1 MNPGISAALMTL
13 AAVAA
18 YGLLHSLLASLWA
31 KRLVRRAFGPRADRA
46 YRLMFN
52 VIGGLSLVPVL
63 AVAAMNPGLLLYRLR
78 LPWSALALTGQAVSL
93 AVLAAGLLQTD
104 AWHFLG
110 LRQLTQP
117 DPEAVPKM
125 VTTGLY
131 RCVRHP
137 LYTAGLVFLWL
148 TPVMT
153 TSLLAFNLGLTAY
166 VVIGS
171 VFEERRLM
179 REFGPAYAEYRRR
192 VPRLIPLPRLT
203 RQRGQPAGELG

>member
-1 MNPGISAALMTL
+1 MTL

-18 YGLLHSLLASLWA
+18 YGVLHSLLASLWA
-31 KRLVRRAFGPRADRA
+31 KRLVRRVFGPRADRV

-52 VIGGLSLVPVL
+52 VIGGLSLIPVL
-63 AVAAMNPGLLLYRLR
+63 AVAAINPGPLLYRLR
-78 LPWSALALTGQAVSL
+78 LPWSILALTGQAGSL
-93 AVLAAGLLQTD
+93 AVLAVGLLQTD

-117 DPEAVPKM
+117 DPESAPNL

-137 LYTAGLVFLWL
+137 LYTAGLAFLWL

-166 VVIGS
+166 VLIGS

-179 REFGPAYAEYRRR
+179 REFGPAYADYRRQ

-203 RQRGQPAGELG
+203 RRHGPSAGELG

>member
-1 MNPGISAALMTL
+1 MIPGMSAALMTL
-13 AAVAA
+13 AAVAV
-18 YGLLHSLLASLWA
+18 YGVLHSLLASLWA
-31 KRLVRRAFGPRADRA
+31 KRLVRRVFGPRAERA

-63 AVAAMNPGLLLYRLR
+63 AVAAMNPGPLLYRLR
-78 LPWSALALTGQAVSL
+78 LPWSVLALTGQAISL
-93 AVLAAGLLQTD
+93 AALAVGLLQTD

-117 DPEAVPKM
+117 DPGAVPKL

-137 LYTAGLVFLWL
+137 LYTAGLAFLWL

-153 TSLLAFNLGLTAY
+153 TSLLALNLGLTAY
-166 VVIGS
+166 VLIGS
-171 VFEERRLM
+171 LFEERRLV
-179 REFGPAYAEYRRR
+179 REFGLAYADYRRR

-203 RQRGQPAGELG
+203 HRRGPPARELG